1 MASLVQSS
9 KYGAIDTNEKSI
21 NVYYV
26 IKFISQEYIVQN
38 NITID
43 EHILTYVELVVK
55 EKYL

>member
-38 NITID
+38 NTTID
-43 EHILTYVELVVK
+43 EHILNYGELVVK